1 MKLSKIIVMVG
12 YAALAVGVLM
22 DVWNYFAEREVFSD
36 IVTIP
41 FYAVAL
47 IGIAYESSRIKK
59 EKNRNKK

>member
-1 MKLSKIIVMVG
+1 MVG

-47 IGIAYESSRIKK
+47 IGIAHEYSKIKK
-59 EKNRNKK
+59 EKRNKK

>member
-22 DVWNYFAEREVFSD
+22 DVWNYFAGREVFSD
-36 IVTIP
+36 IATIP

-47 IGIAYESSRIKK
+47 IGIAHEYSKIKK
-59 EKNRNKK
+59 AKKRNKK